1 MADERADDKLSKMID
16 AARLYYELNFN
27 QEEIAQK
34 LGVSRPTIS
43 RFLQQAKDEGYVQIK
58 IVHPN
63 ENNHALAE
71 RIESKFR
78 LKKAVIVSVPQFEDN
93 MVKKYIGEAAANY
106 LYDTV
111 KDGDIIATTWGTT
124 LYQMALQL
132 NDKHVRDVKVVQLNG
147 GVSHSETNTYA
158 YEIVHLFGKAFH
170 TVPYFIPLPAL
181 VDHPVVK
188 QTIESDRHIRN
199 ILELGKQSNI
209 AIVTVGAPTDDSV
222 LIRANYFTDSD
233 LDIIRAKAA
242 GDICSRYIDSAGVIC
257 SDELNQRTIGINL
270 EELKRKEQSILVA
283 GGAKKVDGIYG
294 ALRGGYTNVLITDQ
308 FTARYLLE
316 RDL

>member
-1 MADERADDKLSKMID
+1 MDEKLSKMID

-63 ENNHALAE
+63 DNNFVLAE
-71 RIESKFR
+71 RLQTKFG
-78 LKKAVIVSVPQFEDN
+78 LKKAVIVSVPQYEDSI
-93 MVKKYIGEAAANY
+93 VKRYIGEAAAAY

-111 KDGDIIATTWGTT
+111 RDGDIIATTWGTT
-124 LYQMALQL
+124 LFQMATQL
-132 NDKHVRDVKVVQLNG
+132 KDKPVRDVKVVQLNG

-170 TVPYFIPLPAL
+170 TIPYFIPLPAL
-181 VDHPVVK
+181 VDHEVVK
-188 QTIESDRHIRN
+188 RTIESDRHIRN
-199 ILELGKQSNI
+199 ILELGMLSNI
-209 AIVTVGAPTDDSV
+209 AVVTVGAPTEDSV

-233 LDIIRAKAA
+233 LEVIRSKAA
-242 GDICSRYIDSAGVIC
+242 GDICSRYIDSTGALC
-257 SDELNQRTIGINL
+257 SEELNERTIGISL
-270 EELKRKEQSILVA
+270 DELKRKEQSILVA
-283 GGAKKVDGIYG
+283 GGAKKVNGMYG
-294 ALRGGYTNVLITDQ
+294 AMRGGYTNVLITDQ
-308 FTARYLLE
+308 FTGRYLLE
-316 RDL
+316 RDI

>member
-242 GDICSRYIDSAGVIC
+242 GDICSRYIDIAGVIC

-270 EELKRKEQSILVA
+270 DELKRKEQSILVA